1 MSKEIIFET
10 EHLLV
15 RRLVLSDLTP
25 FHVMESNPKVLQ
37 YATGEVKSLE
47 AHEKELEELIVKYS
61 IPRNDFWIY
70 AIERKS
76 DLNFIGTIAFV
87 KDNNGHNEIGYRFL
101 EKYWKNGYGT
111 EIVRGMV
118 LYCKEMGLRSLMAYV
133 AYENIASDKIIKKA
147 GFTYLEDS
155 FCEEAKVKERK
166 YTLEL

>member
-1 MSKEIIFET
+1 MSFIFDT
-10 EHLLV
+10 ERLRVRKLV
-15 RRLVLSDLTP
+15 FEDLEP
-25 FHVMESNPKVLQ
+25 FHEMHKNINVMRYVRGRSMTLDEDKKDL
-37 YATGEVKSLE
+37 
-47 AHEKELEELIVKYS
+47 KELIQKYD
-61 IPRNDFWIY
+61 IANNDFWIY